1 MTLSFRLLKVL
12 LVSAI
17 FLFIS
22 HTYALADAK
31 DERIDALE
39 KQMLVMM
46 EEIKALKAERAEEKK
61 QQQALRDQ
69 IQNLE
74 SNTAAQIEQKIADIA
89 PAAGSDIQESDVDI
103 AMDGGAPK
111 FTKGNFSWQPF
122 GRIHLDAGAI
132 SDDARDHS
140 NGAEFRRARLG
151 MQGNVA
157 KNFGYKAEI
166 DFANEG
172 VNIQDMYM
180 NYTGFDNAEIRL
192 GHFNPGYSLEDMTS
206 SNDITFIERAS
217 VVDSFEPSRKIGA
230 GVITHGENWTATIGA
245 FNGDAGTNSSDDEE
259 WSVAGRLTGTPV
271 KNSNGLVHIGASAA
285 YREPDQANDRF
296 DLDATA
302 ENRIQSVDSVSSVI
316 NDGESLTVMGVEA
329 AAVSGPFS
337 IQGEYLAADIENRGG
352 QDPFYQGAYGQIAWT
367 LTGESR
373 SYSGKKGAFG
383 GIKPARPLDPSKGD
397 WGAVELAARFS
408 HLDLNDNGLNG
419 GEMNNTTF
427 GANWYLNNYMRLMAN
442 VILVDTDG
450 NATTPDDDP
459 TVTLIRSQVKF

>member
-1 MTLSFRLLKVL
+1 MTISSRINRVL
-12 LVSAI
+12 LVSTAVLLVSNTPA
-17 FLFIS
+17 F
-22 HTYALADAK
+22 ADAK
-31 DERIDALE
+31 DDRIEALE
-39 KQMLVMM
+39 KQMLIMM
-46 EEIKALKAERAEEKK
+46 EEINALKAERAEEKK
-61 QQQALRDQ
+61 EKQALRQQ
-69 IQNLE
+69 IQAIE
-74 SNTAAQIEQKIADIA
+74 SNTTAQIEQKIADIA
-89 PAAGSDIQESDVDI
+89 PAAGIETREDDVEI
-103 AMDGGAPK
+103 SMKGSTPK
-111 FTKGNFSWQPF
+111 FTKGDFSWQPM

-132 SDDARDHS
+132 SDDERDHS

-151 MQGNVA
+151 MQGTVA
-157 KNFGYKAEI
+157 KDFGYKAEV

-172 VNIQDMYM
+172 VAIKEMYM
-180 NYTGFDNAEIRL
+180 NYTGIEDTEFRI
-192 GHFNPGYSLEDMTS
+192 GHFKPGYTLEDMTS
-206 SNDITFIERAS
+206 SNDITFIERAA
-217 VVDSFEPSRKIGA
+217 VVDSFGTSENLGA
-230 GVITHGENWTATIGA
+230 GIIRTGQNWMAQLGF
-245 FNGDAGTNSSDDEE
+245 FNDDAGVSSSDDEM
-259 WSVAGRLTGTPV
+259 WSVAGRLAGTPI
-271 KNSNGLVHIGASAA
+271 KNDNGLVHLGASVA
-285 YREPDQANDRF
+285 YREPDQATERF

-337 IQGEYLAADIENRGG
+337 IQGEYLAADIENDGG

-373 SYSGKKGAFG
+373 SYSNNKGAFG

-427 GANWYLNNYMRLMAN
+427 AANWYLNDYMRLMAN

-459 TVTLIRSQVKF
+459 TVMLIRSQVKF